1 MDVQLTIDSKIQDIV
16 ERELNNLVKRYKPK
30 SALALAMNPNT
41 GEILAMVS
49 KPDFDPNHYKD
60 YSSDVYNRNLP
71 IWKSYEPGSTFKSV
85 TFASALELKLFDMFK
100 DTYYDRGY
108 EMVRRRAYQI
118 LEGWRGM
125 GSRPSCRYWKT
136 PPIQALWKY
145 QDGWVWIMNMTL

>member
-1 MDVQLTIDSKIQDIV
+1 MNIPFDAKGHNVELYKESYEAPGRGMDVQLTIDSNIQDIV

-85 TFASALELKLFDMFK
+85 TFASALELKL
-100 DTYYDRGY
+100 
-108 EMVRRRAYQI
+108 
-118 LEGWRGM
+118 
-125 GSRPSCRYWKT
+125 GSRPSCRCWKI
-136 PPIQALWKY
+136 PPIPALWKY
-145 QDGWVWIMNMTL
+145 RGVWDWTMNMTL